1 MYLWNSLLQL
11 AWIYF
16 SYLLRSTLLK
26 ASLFQASFLSETYH
40 HGNCY
45 IVKSLSQ
52 DPAGTITADL
62 RQCWSLTVKNQQASS
77 LQISDNADLWHY
89 TLVGCK
95 VQLQCQLGI
104 LVIVIVLPNVCFLY
118 VASTITFAVF
128 TFTKDLGIANH
139 TDRELVKSEMQVWD
153 SKKCLKTVHS
163 FYSPRCMCLTSFG
176 SSVKQFAAARLDILS
191 YLLQRT
197 LLKASLFHASFL
209 SKTHRHGNR

>member
-89 TLVGCK
+89 TLVGR
-95 VQLQCQLGI
+95 QSAAPMSARYPGHRHR
-104 LVIVIVLPNVCFLY
+104 P
-118 VASTITFAVF
+118 S
-128 TFTKDLGIANH
+128 
-139 TDRELVKSEMQVWD
+139 
-153 SKKCLKTVHS
+153 KCLLPLRGVYDNLRRFH
-163 FYSPRCMCLTSFG
+163 LHQG
-176 SSVKQFAAARLDILS
+176 SRHCKPHGPGVSEKWN
-191 YLLQRT
+191 
-197 LLKASLFHASFL
+197 ASLRL
-209 SKTHRHGNR
+209 